1 MCRSLKTRNA
11 IAIPER
17 VEILAQKMAGN
28 SRFEPNRY
36 AGFEGPFTARK
47 PEADDHTLELLL
59 RAESGLGWCSRGAVG
74 KLPRS
79 LRSGG
84 FQCLLLFRHSRA
96 RLRSPRSGWRSTAG
110 IAVIRIACHSPIP
123 RIVDGEIARSS
134 STDAPRSSL
143 PDPQMEQGA
152 SITV

>member
-36 AGFEGPFTARK
+36 ACFEGPFTARK

-59 RAESGLGWCSRGAVG
+59 RAETRHRQMGIESPSATPEPPFRATANVYLVGGL
-74 KLPRS
+74 LP
-79 LRSGG
+79 LRY
-84 FQCLLLFRHSRA
+84 CL
-96 RLRSPRSGWRSTAG
+96 
-110 IAVIRIACHSPIP
+110 PIT
-123 RIVDGEIARSS
+123 RR
-134 STDAPRSSL
+134 
-143 PDPQMEQGA
+143 
-152 SITV
+152 